1 MLTSSEV
8 NTNNDNKAIDL
19 ASRNRSEVDTFYE
32 EQSEQGE
39 QREIFVTES
48 DDEDGFEVESLDGQ
62 PPKRDLPSIDLLD
75 KRTSSS
81 RSLRSSKG
89 KREEPD
95 EVKKLKEKC
104 YKIERQLSYFTK
116 EATSLRNIA
125 DGALLERDE
134 LGKKLKNALE
144 QNDIDLGGDGDV
156 HIMEE
161 EWEDDE
167 YASDESREYTDG
179 SKKRKVFTIYMAGV
193 MVMAVCLATISAL
206 CVLLL

>member
-19 ASRNRSEVDTFYE
+19 VARNRSEVDTFYE

-62 PPKRDLPSIDLLD
+62 PPKEDLPSIDLLD

-134 LGKKLKNALE
+134 LGEKLKYALE

-167 YASDESREYTDG
+167 YVSDESREYTDG

-193 MVMAVCLATISAL
+193 MVMVVCFATISAL